1 MVVWEIFK
9 RREACQIDTF
19 LITIICPNTNASDHI
34 LVSRYIRIKTDNNG
48 RMKYISTDTSIHCQ
62 TAEEVF
68 WLSGVYEPIM
78 KNALKIQFQM
88 LKNSKNKFSM

>member
-1 MVVWEIFK
+1 M
-9 RREACQIDTF
+9 
-19 LITIICPNTNASDHI
+19 
-34 LVSRYIRIKTDNNG
+34 
-48 RMKYISTDTSIHCQ
+48 
-62 TAEEVF
+62 EEVF